1 MFASDCARLIGTC
14 GKQSCQMLDQSQ
26 WQTVIWDGREGNEVS
41 PITTFVFWPGMLF
54 LTMMWGG
61 GNQAEAGNLTE
72 LRKHSL
78 NFKVVKVKGIFLE
91 RKELHK
97 DTLEICMMFPL

>member
-41 PITTFVFWPGMLF
+41 PITTFVF
-54 LTMMWGG
+54 
-61 GNQAEAGNLTE
+61 
-72 LRKHSL
+72 
-78 NFKVVKVKGIFLE
+78 
-91 RKELHK
+91 
-97 DTLEICMMFPL
+97 

>member
-41 PITTFVFWPGMLF
+41 PITTL
-54 LTMMWGG
+54 
-61 GNQAEAGNLTE
+61 
-72 LRKHSL
+72 HSVRL
-78 NFKVVKVKGIFLE
+78 LE
-91 RKELHK
+91 DKEKTVTGL
-97 DTLEICMMFPL
+97 L